1 MSETPLADKAKT
13 EGATQQADS
22 DPRLAR
28 ALIRSLSRGTA
39 IPRGATLIH
48 VGHEEWLAAQ
58 LEILREIAEDGYA
71 DTKFVRGAY
80 GVGKSH
86 FLSVVQEGARESGWV
101 TSHIECHFDK
111 VEIDKFET
119 LYPPLVK
126 KLDAADFVALS
137 EDTETTK
144 SPQPIRVILNKWTD
158 KQFSAIGY
166 RADARSRPFDLDR
179 RLFAHLASRLLRGG
193 IPTNFA
199 RALTAYALA
208 SLAGDAETVAGICS
222 WLSAGDEPVI
232 IPSQY
237 LRRETRS
244 IGKTDSQ
251 PEKAIQLRPINAG
264 TVHDAMKGLLWLIK
278 DAGYT
283 GLVLCIDEVE
293 ELARLGTR
301 KRQDRALQALR
312 EYVDH
317 AGGDDSYKWLCMY
330 LAATPEMFDSEAY
343 FPRYDALASRI
354 QAVSDHVNWRA
365 PVIDLDKTPLDEKQL
380 RLIATKIRDLYR
392 IAHGDEAGLPV
403 TDQILA
409 AFVTEILR
417 SKVRMARPRLL
428 ARIVIDELDRARST
442 GSKYAAPDH
451 LDKTIA
457 RAAESIQKGE

>member
-179 RLFAHLASRLLRGG
+179 RLFAHLAS
-193 IPTNFA
+193 
-199 RALTAYALA
+199 
-208 SLAGDAETVAGICS
+208 
-222 WLSAGDEPVI
+222 
-232 IPSQY
+232 
-237 LRRETRS
+237 
-244 IGKTDSQ
+244 
-251 PEKAIQLRPINAG
+251 
-264 TVHDAMKGLLWLIK
+264 
-278 DAGYT
+278 
-283 GLVLCIDEVE
+283 
-293 ELARLGTR
+293 
-301 KRQDRALQALR
+301 
-312 EYVDH
+312 
-317 AGGDDSYKWLCMY
+317 
-330 LAATPEMFDSEAY
+330 
-343 FPRYDALASRI
+343 
-354 QAVSDHVNWRA
+354 
-365 PVIDLDKTPLDEKQL
+365 
-380 RLIATKIRDLYR
+380 
-392 IAHGDEAGLPV
+392 
-403 TDQILA
+403 
-409 AFVTEILR
+409 
-417 SKVRMARPRLL
+417 
-428 ARIVIDELDRARST
+428 
-442 GSKYAAPDH
+442 
-451 LDKTIA
+451 
-457 RAAESIQKGE
+457 

>member
-1 MSETPLADKAKT
+1 MSETPLADKAKIT
-13 EGATQQADS
+13 GGTRQTDA

-28 ALIRSLSRGTA
+28 ALIRSLTRGTA
-39 IPRGATLIH
+39 IPRGARLIH

-58 LEILREIAEDGYA
+58 LELLREIAEDGYS
-71 DTKFVRGAY
+71 DTKFIRGAY
-80 GVGKSH
+80 GAGKSH

-126 KLDAADFVALS
+126 KLIAADFVALS
-137 EDTETTK
+137 DDTETTQ
-144 SPQPIRVILNKWTD
+144 SPEPIRVILNKWTD

-166 RADARSRPFDLDR
+166 RRDARSRPFDLDT

-193 IPTNFA
+193 VPTNFA
-199 RALTAYALA
+199 RALAAYALA
-208 SLAGDAETVAGICS
+208 SLAGDTETVAGICS
-222 WLSAGDEPVI
+222 WLGAGDESVT

-244 IGKTDSQ
+244 IGKTDSR

-264 TVHDAMKGLLWLIK
+264 TVYDAMRGLLWLIK

-330 LAATPEMFDSEAY
+330 LAATPEMFDGEDY
-343 FPRYDALASRI
+343 FPRYEALASRI

-365 PVIDLDKTPLDEKQL
+365 PVVDLDKTPLDEKQL
-380 RLIATKIRDLYR
+380 RLIAMKIRDLYR
-392 IAHGDEAGLPV
+392 IAHGDEAVLFV
-403 TDQILA
+403 TDQVLA

-428 ARIVIDELDRARST
+428 ARIVIDELDRARSA